1 MNIKTY
7 HAPTMREA
15 LEMTK
20 SDLGNDA
27 VILHTRCVRRGG
39 FFGFGGREVVEITA
53 SNDVHVLPRGPGP
66 GPEVQTRRVPRAVE
80 RAYSPPAESASGG
93 GAATLQQEVDSIKTL
108 LTDYVAGQEKKILG
122 NAPGELTALYKLLI
136 RRAVH
141 PDLARSIIKRL
152 KKRAS
157 KNKEKEKADPGH
169 LELLR
174 STIAGLIKTSPP
186 IAASD
191 GEPTVVALIGPT
203 GVGKT
208 TTIAKLAATFKLV
221 QGLDV
226 GLVTLDTYRIAAV
239 QQLKTYADII
249 GIPVNVILTPEELKQ
264 ARKTFAGKDIVLV
277 DTAGRSQRDAKKM
290 DELQVFLDAGNFDQ
304 IHLVISAATNDAN
317 LEDIMKRFAPL
328 ATEHI
333 IISKMDEAACPGHVL
348 RIVLESDK
356 RLSYV
361 TTGQE
366 VPDDI
371 EAADA
376 RRFTAMILSEQRGQT
391 STF

>member
-7 HAPTMREA
+7 HASTMREA
-15 LEMTK
+15 LEMAK
-20 SDLGNDA
+20 SDLGGDA
-27 VILHTRCVRRGG
+27 VILHTRCLKRGG
-39 FFGFGGREVVEITA
+39 FFGFGGREEVEITA
-53 SNDVHVLPRGPGP
+53 SSDVRVLPRGP
-66 GPEVQTRRVPRAVE
+66 ETRTRKVPRAIE
-80 RAYSPPAESASGG
+80 RAYSPPAENASEGG
-93 GAATLQQEVDSIKTL
+93 VATLQQEVDSIKTL

-122 NAPGELTALYKLLI
+122 KAPGELTALYKLLL
-136 RRAVH
+136 RRGIH
-141 PDLARSIIKRL
+141 PDLARDIIGRL
-152 KKRAS
+152 KKRVS
-157 KNKEKEKADPGH
+157 KNKEEENPGH
-169 LELLR
+169 FELLR

-186 IAASD
+186 IAALD
-191 GEPTVVALIGPT
+191 GGPMVVALIGPT

-208 TTIAKLAATFKLV
+208 TTVAKLAANFKLV

-249 GIPVNVILTPEELKQ
+249 GIPVNVILTPEELRQ
-264 ARKTFAGKDIVLV
+264 TRETFAKKDIILV
-277 DTAGRSQRDAKKM
+277 DTAGRSQRDAKRM
-290 DELQVFLDAGNFDQ
+290 DELQVFLDAGSFDQ
-304 IHLVISAATNDAN
+304 IHLVISATTNDAN

-328 ATEHI
+328 ATDHI
-333 IISKMDEAACPGHVL
+333 VVSKMDEAACPGHVL

-371 EAADA
+371 EAVDA
-376 RRFTAMILSEQRGQT
+376 QRFTTMILPEQGGSE
-391 STF
+391 

>member
-15 LEMTK
+15 LEMAK
-20 SDLGNDA
+20 SDLGGDA
-27 VILHTRCVRRGG
+27 VILHTRCLKRGG
-39 FFGFGGREVVEITA
+39 FFGFGGREEVEITA
-53 SNDVHVLPRGPGP
+53 SSDVRVLPRGP
-66 GPEVQTRRVPRAVE
+66 EVRTRKVPRAVE
-80 RAYSPPAESASGG
+80 RAYNPPAENTSEGG
-93 GAATLQQEVDSIKTL
+93 VATLQQEVDSIKTL
-108 LTDYVAGQEKKILG
+108 LMDYVAGQEKKILG
-122 NAPGELTALYKLLI
+122 KAPGELTALYKLLL
-136 RRAVH
+136 RRGIH
-141 PDLARSIIKRL
+141 PDLSRDIIRRL
-152 KKRAS
+152 KKPAS
-157 KNKEKEKADPGH
+157 KNEEKENPGH
-169 LELLR
+169 FELLR

-186 IAASD
+186 IAALDD
-191 GEPTVVALIGPT
+191 GPMVAALIGPT

-208 TTIAKLAATFKLV
+208 TTVAKLAANFKLV

-249 GIPVNVILTPEELKQ
+249 GIPVNVILTPEELRQ
-264 ARKTFAGKDIVLV
+264 ARKTFAGKDIILV
-277 DTAGRSQRDAKKM
+277 DTAGRSQRDAKRM

-304 IHLVISAATNDAN
+304 IHLVVSAATNDAN

-328 ATEHI
+328 ATDHI
-333 IISKMDEAACPGHVL
+333 IVSKMDEAACPGHVL
-348 RIVLESDK
+348 RVVLESDK

-376 RRFTAMILSEQRGQT
+376 QRFTTMILPEQGGSE
-391 STF
+391 

>member
-15 LEMTK
+15 LEMAK
-20 SDLGNDA
+20 SDLGGDA
-27 VILHTRCVRRGG
+27 VILHTRCLKRGG
-39 FFGFGGREVVEITA
+39 FFGFGGREEVEITA
-53 SNDVHVLPRGPGP
+53 SSDVRVLPRGP
-66 GPEVQTRRVPRAVE
+66 EVRTRKVPRAVE
-80 RAYSPPAESASGG
+80 RAYNPPAENTSEGG
-93 GAATLQQEVDSIKTL
+93 VATLQQEVDSIKTL
-108 LTDYVAGQEKKILG
+108 LMDYVAGQEKKILG
-122 NAPGELTALYKLLI
+122 KAPGELTALYKLLL
-136 RRAVH
+136 RRGIH
-141 PDLARSIIKRL
+141 PDLSRDIIRRL
-152 KKRAS
+152 KKPAS
-157 KNKEKEKADPGH
+157 KNEEKENPGH
-169 LELLR
+169 FELLR

-186 IAASD
+186 IAALDD
-191 GEPTVVALIGPT
+191 GPMVAALIGPT

-208 TTIAKLAATFKLV
+208 TTVAKLAANFKLV

-249 GIPVNVILTPEELKQ
+249 GIPVNVILTPEELRQ
-264 ARKTFAGKDIVLV
+264 ARKTFAGKDIILV
-277 DTAGRSQRDAKKM
+277 DTAGRSQRDAKRM
-290 DELQVFLDAGNFDQ
+290 DELQVFLDAGSFDQ
-304 IHLVISAATNDAN
+304 IHLVVSAATNDAN

-328 ATEHI
+328 ATDHVI
-333 IISKMDEAACPGHVL
+333 VSKMDEAACPGHVL
-348 RIVLESDK
+348 RVVLESDK

-376 RRFTAMILSEQRGQT
+376 QRFTTMILSEQGG
-391 STF
+391 SE

>member
-7 HAPTMREA
+7 HASTMREA
-15 LEMTK
+15 LEMAK
-20 SDLGNDA
+20 SDLGGDA
-27 VILHTRCVRRGG
+27 VILHTRCLKRGG
-39 FFGFGGREVVEITA
+39 FFGFGGREEVEITA
-53 SNDVHVLPRGPGP
+53 SSDVRVLPRGP
-66 GPEVQTRRVPRAVE
+66 ETRTRKVPRAIE
-80 RAYSPPAESASGG
+80 RAYSPPAENTSEGG
-93 GAATLQQEVDSIKTL
+93 VATLQQEVDSIKTL

-122 NAPGELTALYKLLI
+122 KAPGELTALYKLLL
-136 RRAVH
+136 RRGIH
-141 PDLARSIIKRL
+141 PDLARDIIGRL
-152 KKRAS
+152 KKRVS
-157 KNKEKEKADPGH
+157 KNKEEENPGH
-169 LELLR
+169 FELLR

-186 IAASD
+186 IAALD
-191 GEPTVVALIGPT
+191 GGPMVVALIGPT

-208 TTIAKLAATFKLV
+208 TTVAKLAANFKLV

-249 GIPVNVILTPEELKQ
+249 GIPVNVILTPEELRQ
-264 ARKTFAGKDIVLV
+264 TRETFAKKDIILV
-277 DTAGRSQRDAKKM
+277 DTAGRSQRDAKRM
-290 DELQVFLDAGNFDQ
+290 DELQVFLDAGSFDQ
-304 IHLVISAATNDAN
+304 IHLVISATTNDAN

-328 ATEHI
+328 ATDHI
-333 IISKMDEAACPGHVL
+333 IVSKMDEAACPGHVL

-371 EAADA
+371 EAVDA
-376 RRFTAMILSEQRGQT
+376 QRFTTMILPEQGGQT
-391 STF
+391 